1 MAKDLDRRLKALERQ
16 VATSGSEAEFERLL
30 ALARV
35 GQLGSADLSRM
46 TDQQVWALVCAEPFP
61 LPEGEALDPEG

>member
-16 VATSGSEAEFERLL
+16 VATSSNEAELERLL
-30 ALARV
+30 ALARA

-46 TDQQVWALVCAEPFP
+46 TDRQVCLLILSEPW
-61 LPEGEALDPEG
+61 LPSERDA

>member
-30 ALARV
+30 APARV

-46 TDQQVWALVCAEPFP
+46 TDQQVWALVCAEPLP
-61 LPEGEALDPEG
+61 LREGEVLEPER